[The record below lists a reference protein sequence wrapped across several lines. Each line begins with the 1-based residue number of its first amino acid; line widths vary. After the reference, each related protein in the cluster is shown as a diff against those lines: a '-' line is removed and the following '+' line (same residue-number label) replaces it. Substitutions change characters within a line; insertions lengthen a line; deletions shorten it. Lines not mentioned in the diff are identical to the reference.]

1 LSTAGLRIAARW
13 FGVLAVVAALALLV
27 SSCQWGKTTSSEPTG
42 GTWRPILLQSVDA
55 IRLPA
60 PPRPGSDEE
69 RRERDELLRLQKER
83 TPEQV
88 AAVHFWNEGATVR
101 WNEIARDLVAKH
113 RTSHAQ
119 ASRAYAL
126 LSVAQYDALVAAW
139 NNKYFYRRRPPEAT
153 TSGLKPIASAPPDP
167 VYPSEHAAVAAAS
180 ATVLGYLYPDETS
193 SLQARASEDE
203 LSRLIAGVNFRSDVA
218 AGDALGRSA
227 AQVVIDH
234 GRSDGSDARW
244 KGEVPKGPG
253 LWTSAPNDQPLLP
266 LWGQIQPWL
275 MPSVTDFRAPPP
287 PAYGSP
293 EFLAALAEVKGVSD
307 HRTPEEART
316 AALWADGDGSYTPAG
331 RWNKM
336 AADLVFKYDLA
347 ELRTARVFALLNMA
361 MADAEVACWDNKYH
375 YWYIRP
381 SQADPSITTPVGL
394 PNFPSYP
401 SSHACLSGAGSAT
414 LTYVFPRERAYLAAK
429 AEEAAQ
435 SRVFG
440 GIHYRFDSVAGL
452 AVGRAVAKLAIERGR
467 TDGSP

>member
-1 LSTAGLRIAARW
+1 M
-13 FGVLAVVAALALLV
+13 LV
-27 SSCQWGKTTSSEPTG
+27 TSCQWGKATSSEPTG
-42 GTWRPILLQSVDA
+42 GTWKPILLLSVDA
-55 IRLPA
+55 TRLPP

-69 RRERDELLRLQKER
+69 RRERDELLRLQKQR
-83 TPEQV
+83 TAEQV
-88 AAVHFWNEGATVR
+88 AAVHFWSEGASVR
-101 WNEIARDLVAKH
+101 WNEIARDIVAKH
-113 RTSHAQ
+113 RTNHAQ

-139 NNKYFYRRRPPEAT
+139 NNKYFFKRWPPEDAI
-153 TSGLKPIASAPPDP
+153 SSLKPIAARPADP
-167 VYPSEHAAVAAAS
+167 AYPSAQSSVAAAS
-180 ATVLGYLYPDETS
+180 AAVLGYLYPDETTA
-193 SLQARASEDE
+193 LQARVSEDE
-203 LSRLIAGVNFRSDVA
+203 ESRLIAGVNVRSDVA
-218 AGDALGRSA
+218 AGDALGRSV
-227 AQVVIDH
+227 AQVVIDR
-234 GRSDGSDARW
+234 GRSDGSDAQW

-266 LWGQIQPWL
+266 LWGQIRPWL
-275 MPSVTDFRAPPP
+275 MPSVTLFRAPPP

-293 EFLAALAEVKGVSD
+293 EFLAALAEVKRISD

-336 AADLVFKYDLA
+336 AADLVLKYDLD

-361 MADAEVACWDNKYH
+361 MADAELACWDSKYH

-381 SQADPSITTPVGL
+381 SQADPAITTPVGL

-401 SSHACLSGAGSAT
+401 SSHACLSGAGSTT
-414 LTYVFPRERAYLAAK
+414 LAYVFPREQAYLTAK
-429 AEEAAQ
+429 AEEASQ
-435 SRVFG
+435 SRVFA

-452 AVGRAVAKLAIERGR
+452 AVGRDVAQLAIERGR